1 MKPSKGPKQ
10 KISIGFSNREKL
22 FEHNFDYILNK
33 FGTKQ
38 SYIYQML

>member
-1 MKPSKGPKQ
+1 MKPFKGAKQ

-22 FEHNFDYILNK
+22 FEHSFGFILNK

-38 SYIYQML
+38 I